1 MKYGTGES
9 SSRAISFMPV
19 LFMYYRGGGKVWAGS
34 FLAAPREVRPLMDG
48 ELRKFAAGKRCRNFN
63 AFWWRV
69 EADWL
74 KLQNRTG
81 LQLIV
86 SLPRV
91 NTGFVVGLLTHSLH
105 RT

>member
-1 MKYGTGES
+1 MGQGRVVLEQFHSCLYYSCITEEEGRCGRVV
-9 SSRAISFMPV
+9 SRP
-19 LFMYYRGGGKVWAGS
+19 
-34 FLAAPREVRPLMDG
+34 APREVRPLMDG

-74 KLQNRTG
+74 KLQNRIG